1 MTGYTLTCPVCNKE
15 FSDSYTLTCPDGC
28 QGLIRAK
35 YAARQITLHDAPGVF
50 KYMDWLPVTGVLRTR
65 AEPVCF
71 KSEGLARALGLSD
84 LWIVFSGYWPEVGAF
99 AVSGSFK
106 EFEAFPTM
114 QRLSERTKG
123 IIQVSSAGNTGRA
136 FAEVSAET
144 CQPVII
150 VVPESARDRIFT
162 TSPAH
167 DILLITIS
175 GDYTDAINLGSRICT
190 LPGIFPEGGA
200 KNVARRDGM
209 GTVMLAG
216 TLAMGTLPDW
226 YLQAVGSGTGGI
238 AAYEASLRLIA
249 DGRFGTRMPRLL
261 LFQNEPFI
269 PMVRAWQEKRR
280 EIKDEDMPDAEQA
293 ISQVYSDVLTNRT
306 PPYGIVGGV
315 FDTLIATNGLMAG
328 VSSADAQEA
337 GKLFSSSEGIDPDP
351 AAAVCVAGL
360 MRAVRSGVIK
370 PDEKIL
376 LNITGGGYARGRKDL
391 PRFVKAPDIMVSK
404 ETPFEKI
411 SAKVQEWMRYYA

>member
-1 MTGYTLTCPVCNKE
+1 MTGYTLICPVCNKE

-35 YAARQITLHDAPGVF
+35 YSAKQITLHDAPGVF
-50 KYMDWLPVTGVLRTR
+50 RYKDWLPVISSLPTR

-84 LWIVFSGYWPEVGAF
+84 LWIVFSGYWPEGGAF

-123 IIQVSSAGNTGRA
+123 IILVSSAGNTGRA

-144 CQPVII
+144 GQPVII
-150 VVPESARDRIFT
+150 VVPESARERIFT
-162 TSPAH
+162 TKQAD

-175 GDYTDAINLGSRICT
+175 GDYTDAINLGNKICT
-190 LPGIFPEGGA
+190 IPGIFPEGGA

-216 TLAMGTLPDW
+216 TLRMGTLPDW

-249 DGRFGTRMPRLL
+249 DGRFGTTMPRLL

-269 PMVRAWQEKRR
+269 PMVRAWQERRR
-280 EIKDEDMPDAEQA
+280 EIRDEDMPNAEYA
-293 ISQVYSDVLTNRT
+293 ISQVFSDVLTNRI
-306 PPYGIVGGV
+306 PPYGIAGGV
-315 FDTLIATNGLMAG
+315 FDTLIATNGLMTG
-328 VSSADAQEA
+328 VSSADAQNA

-360 MRAVRSGVIK
+360 IGAVRSGVIQ

-391 PRFVKAPDIMVSK
+391 PRFVKEPDIMVSK

-411 SAKVQEWMRYYA
+411 SAAVQEWMRYYA